1 VLFSFPVQSSPANFS
16 QMTQQRPQPY

>member
-1 VLFSFPVQSSPANFS
+1 VLFSFPVQSSLANFS